1 VRNVTF
7 DTIKF
12 RTPFKAIYIKTN
24 PGIIVVIVIVII
36 RIRSMALTLV

>member
-24 PGIIVVIVIVII
+24 PGIVIVVIVASLFAFD
-36 RIRSMALTLV
+36 RWH